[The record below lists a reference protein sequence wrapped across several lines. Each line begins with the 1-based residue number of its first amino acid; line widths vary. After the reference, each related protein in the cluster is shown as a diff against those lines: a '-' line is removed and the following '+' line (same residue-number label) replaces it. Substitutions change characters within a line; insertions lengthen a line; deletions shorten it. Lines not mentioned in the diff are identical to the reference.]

1 MSYPRALTRAVL
13 CMLLSLMLLACEEGG
28 KGAPGS
34 SGPREVVIIKLE
46 PRREVYTTALAG
58 RIASFQV
65 AEVRPQVG
73 GILQQ
78 RLFTEGADVKAGQ
91 ALYQI
96 DPATYEAAL
105 DSAQAALM
113 KAEANVTPARLKAE
127 RFRELLAI
135 KAVSKQEYDDAQ
147 AAFKQAEADVAV
159 NRAAVK
165 TARINLEYTKV
176 RSPISGR
183 IGKSAF
189 TPGAL
194 VTANQAQALTS
205 VRQLDPVYVDITQSS
220 QDLLRLRAQFTNGE
234 LRSAA
239 EEAPVRLKLENG
251 AMYPHEGRLQFTD
264 VSVDE
269 STGMVSLRALFPN
282 PEHIL
287 LPGMY
292 VRAVIAEG
300 VDENALLVPQR
311 ALRRDPKGQA
321 SVLLVDGGGRVDVRL
336 VDVGR
341 TVGDSWQVLSGL
353 KPGDR
358 VIVEGGQNVRPGM
371 SVKIRGEGKRGS
383 RRGRERAGCPIRGPL
398 GFWRAGCD
406 LTPVPHISPP
416 PTVFEQSI
424 TVW

>member
-13 CMLLSLMLLACEEGG
+13 CMLLSLTLLACEEGG

-321 SVLLVDGGGRVDVRL
+321 SVLLVDGGGKVDVRL

-371 SVKIRGEGKRGS
+371 RVKIRGEG
-383 RRGRERAGCPIRGPL
+383 
-398 GFWRAGCD
+398 
-406 LTPVPHISPP
+406 
-416 PTVFEQSI
+416 
-424 TVW
+424 

>member
-321 SVLLVDGGGRVDVRL
+321 SVLLVDGGGKVDVRL

-371 SVKIRGEGKRGS
+371 SVTIRGEG
-383 RRGRERAGCPIRGPL
+383 
-398 GFWRAGCD
+398 
-406 LTPVPHISPP
+406 
-416 PTVFEQSI
+416 
-424 TVW
+424 

>member
-28 KGAPGS
+28 KGAPSS

-135 KAVSKQEYDDAQ
+135 KAVSQQEYDDAQ
-147 AAFKQAEADVAV
+147 AAFQQAEAAVAV
-159 NRAAVK
+159 NRPPVK

-321 SVLLVDGGGRVDVRL
+321 SVLLVDGGGKVDVRL

-371 SVKIRGEGKRGS
+371 SVKIRGEG
-383 RRGRERAGCPIRGPL
+383 
-398 GFWRAGCD
+398 
-406 LTPVPHISPP
+406 
-416 PTVFEQSI
+416 
-424 TVW
+424 

>member
-239 EEAPVRLKLENG
+239 EEAPVRLKLENC

-321 SVLLVDGGGRVDVRL
+321 SVLLVDGGGKVDVRL

-371 SVKIRGEGKRGS
+371 SVKIRGEG
-383 RRGRERAGCPIRGPL
+383 
-398 GFWRAGCD
+398 
-406 LTPVPHISPP
+406 
-416 PTVFEQSI
+416 
-424 TVW
+424 

>member
-113 KAEANVTPARLKAE
+113 KAEANVPPARLKAE

-321 SVLLVDGGGRVDVRL
+321 SVLLVDGGGKVDVRL

-371 SVKIRGEGKRGS
+371 SVKIRGEG
-383 RRGRERAGCPIRGPL
+383 
-398 GFWRAGCD
+398 
-406 LTPVPHISPP
+406 
-416 PTVFEQSI
+416 
-424 TVW
+424 

>member
-1 MSYPRALTRAVL
+1 MSYPRALTRAVP
-13 CMLLSLMLLACEEGG
+13 CMLLSLTLLACEEGG

-321 SVLLVDGGGRVDVRL
+321 SVLLVDGGGKVDVRL

-371 SVKIRGEGKRGS
+371 SVKIRGEG
-383 RRGRERAGCPIRGPL
+383 
-398 GFWRAGCD
+398 
-406 LTPVPHISPP
+406 
-416 PTVFEQSI
+416 
-424 TVW
+424 

>member
-321 SVLLVDGGGRVDVRL
+321 SVLLVDGGGKVDVRL

-341 TVGDSWQVLSGL
+341 TVGDSWQVLFGL

-371 SVKIRGEGKRGS
+371 SVKIRGEG
-383 RRGRERAGCPIRGPL
+383 
-398 GFWRAGCD
+398 
-406 LTPVPHISPP
+406 
-416 PTVFEQSI
+416 
-424 TVW
+424 

>member
-300 VDENALLVPQR
+300 VYENALLVPQR

-321 SVLLVDGGGRVDVRL
+321 SVLLVDGGKVDVRL

-371 SVKIRGEGKRGS
+371 SVKIRGEG
-383 RRGRERAGCPIRGPL
+383 
-398 GFWRAGCD
+398 
-406 LTPVPHISPP
+406 
-416 PTVFEQSI
+416 
-424 TVW
+424 

>member
-78 RLFTEGADVKAGQ
+78 RLFTEGADVKVGQ

-321 SVLLVDGGGRVDVRL
+321 SVLLVDGGGKVDVRL

-371 SVKIRGEGKRGS
+371 SVKIRGEG
-383 RRGRERAGCPIRGPL
+383 
-398 GFWRAGCD
+398 
-406 LTPVPHISPP
+406 
-416 PTVFEQSI
+416 
-424 TVW
+424 

>member
-28 KGAPGS
+28 KGAPSS

-321 SVLLVDGGGRVDVRL
+321 SVLLVDGGKVDVRL

-371 SVKIRGEGKRGS
+371 SVKIRGEG
-383 RRGRERAGCPIRGPL
+383 
-398 GFWRAGCD
+398 
-406 LTPVPHISPP
+406 
-416 PTVFEQSI
+416 
-424 TVW
+424 

>member
-96 DPATYEAAL
+96 DPATYEAAM

-321 SVLLVDGGGRVDVRL
+321 SVLLVDGGGKVDVRL

-371 SVKIRGEGKRGS
+371 SVKIRGEG
-383 RRGRERAGCPIRGPL
+383 
-398 GFWRAGCD
+398 
-406 LTPVPHISPP
+406 
-416 PTVFEQSI
+416 
-424 TVW
+424 

>member
-189 TPGAL
+189 TTGAL

-321 SVLLVDGGGRVDVRL
+321 SVLLVDGGGKVDVRL

-371 SVKIRGEGKRGS
+371 SVKIRGEG
-383 RRGRERAGCPIRGPL
+383 
-398 GFWRAGCD
+398 
-406 LTPVPHISPP
+406 
-416 PTVFEQSI
+416 
-424 TVW
+424 

>member
-96 DPATYEAAL
+96 DPATDEAAL

-269 STGMVSLRALFPN
+269 STGMVSLRALFPK

-321 SVLLVDGGGRVDVRL
+321 SVLLVDGGGKVDVRL

-371 SVKIRGEGKRGS
+371 SVKIRGEG
-383 RRGRERAGCPIRGPL
+383 
-398 GFWRAGCD
+398 
-406 LTPVPHISPP
+406 
-416 PTVFEQSI
+416 
-424 TVW
+424 

>member
-28 KGAPGS
+28 KDAPGS

-321 SVLLVDGGGRVDVRL
+321 SVLLVDGGGKVDVRL

-371 SVKIRGEGKRGS
+371 SVKIRGEG
-383 RRGRERAGCPIRGPL
+383 
-398 GFWRAGCD
+398 
-406 LTPVPHISPP
+406 
-416 PTVFEQSI
+416 
-424 TVW
+424 

>member
-13 CMLLSLMLLACEEGG
+13 CILLSLMLLACEEGG

-321 SVLLVDGGGRVDVRL
+321 SVLLVDGGGKVDVRL

-371 SVKIRGEGKRGS
+371 SVKIRGEG
-383 RRGRERAGCPIRGPL
+383 
-398 GFWRAGCD
+398 
-406 LTPVPHISPP
+406 
-416 PTVFEQSI
+416 
-424 TVW
+424 

>member
-13 CMLLSLMLLACEEGG
+13 CMLLSLTLLACEEGG

-321 SVLLVDGGGRVDVRL
+321 SVLLVDGGGKVDVRL

-371 SVKIRGEGKRGS
+371 SVKMRGEG
-383 RRGRERAGCPIRGPL
+383 
-398 GFWRAGCD
+398 
-406 LTPVPHISPP
+406 
-416 PTVFEQSI
+416 
-424 TVW
+424 

>member
-269 STGMVSLRALFPN
+269 STGMVSLRALFPT

-321 SVLLVDGGGRVDVRL
+321 SVLLVDGGKVDVRL

-371 SVKIRGEGKRGS
+371 SVKIRGEG
-383 RRGRERAGCPIRGPL
+383 
-398 GFWRAGCD
+398 
-406 LTPVPHISPP
+406 
-416 PTVFEQSI
+416 
-424 TVW
+424 

>member
-194 VTANQAQALTS
+194 VTAHQAQALTS

-321 SVLLVDGGGRVDVRL
+321 SVLLVDGGGKVDVRL

-371 SVKIRGEGKRGS
+371 SVKIRGEG
-383 RRGRERAGCPIRGPL
+383 
-398 GFWRAGCD
+398 
-406 LTPVPHISPP
+406 
-416 PTVFEQSI
+416 
-424 TVW
+424 

>member
-28 KGAPGS
+28 KGTPGS

-282 PEHIL
+282 PEHIV

-321 SVLLVDGGGRVDVRL
+321 SVLLVDGGGKVDVRL

-371 SVKIRGEGKRGS
+371 SVKIRGEG
-383 RRGRERAGCPIRGPL
+383 
-398 GFWRAGCD
+398 
-406 LTPVPHISPP
+406 
-416 PTVFEQSI
+416 
-424 TVW
+424 

>member
-34 SGPREVVIIKLE
+34 SGPREVVIIKLA

-239 EEAPVRLKLENG
+239 AEAPVRLKLENG

-321 SVLLVDGGGRVDVRL
+321 SVLLVDGGGKVDVRL

-371 SVKIRGEGKRGS
+371 SVKIRGEG
-383 RRGRERAGCPIRGPL
+383 
-398 GFWRAGCD
+398 
-406 LTPVPHISPP
+406 
-416 PTVFEQSI
+416 
-424 TVW
+424 

>member
-13 CMLLSLMLLACEEGG
+13 CMLLSLTLLACEEGG

-78 RLFTEGADVKAGQ
+78 RLFTEGADVKTGQ

-311 ALRRDPKGQA
+311 ALRRDPTGQA
-321 SVLLVDGGGRVDVRL
+321 SVLLVDGGGKVDVRL

-371 SVKIRGEGKRGS
+371 SVKIRGEG
-383 RRGRERAGCPIRGPL
+383 
-398 GFWRAGCD
+398 
-406 LTPVPHISPP
+406 
-416 PTVFEQSI
+416 
-424 TVW
+424 

>member
-194 VTANQAQALTS
+194 VTANQAQSLTS

-321 SVLLVDGGGRVDVRL
+321 SVLLVDGGGKVDVRL

-371 SVKIRGEGKRGS
+371 SVKIRGEG
-383 RRGRERAGCPIRGPL
+383 
-398 GFWRAGCD
+398 
-406 LTPVPHISPP
+406 
-416 PTVFEQSI
+416 
-424 TVW
+424 

>member
-251 AMYPHEGRLQFTD
+251 AMCPHEGRLQFTD

-321 SVLLVDGGGRVDVRL
+321 SVLLVDGGKVDVRL

-371 SVKIRGEGKRGS
+371 SVKIRGEG
-383 RRGRERAGCPIRGPL
+383 
-398 GFWRAGCD
+398 
-406 LTPVPHISPP
+406 
-416 PTVFEQSI
+416 
-424 TVW
+424 

>member
-1 MSYPRALTRAVL
+1 MSYPRAPTRAVL

-321 SVLLVDGGGRVDVRL
+321 SVLLVDGGGKVDVRL

-371 SVKIRGEGKRGS
+371 SVKIRGEG
-383 RRGRERAGCPIRGPL
+383 
-398 GFWRAGCD
+398 
-406 LTPVPHISPP
+406 
-416 PTVFEQSI
+416 
-424 TVW
+424 

>member
-65 AEVRPQVG
+65 AEVRPQVC

-321 SVLLVDGGGRVDVRL
+321 SVLLVDGGGKVDVRL

-371 SVKIRGEGKRGS
+371 SVKIRGEG
-383 RRGRERAGCPIRGPL
+383 
-398 GFWRAGCD
+398 
-406 LTPVPHISPP
+406 
-416 PTVFEQSI
+416 
-424 TVW
+424 

>member
-13 CMLLSLMLLACEEGG
+13 CMLLSLTLLACEEGG

-127 RFRELLAI
+127 RFRELQAI

-321 SVLLVDGGGRVDVRL
+321 SVLLVDGGGKVDVRL

-371 SVKIRGEGKRGS
+371 SVKIRGE
-383 RRGRERAGCPIRGPL
+383 
-398 GFWRAGCD
+398 
-406 LTPVPHISPP
+406 V
-416 PTVFEQSI
+416 
-424 TVW
+424 

>member
-1 MSYPRALTRAVL
+1 MSYPRALARAVL
-13 CMLLSLMLLACEEGG
+13 CMLLSMMLLACEEGG
-28 KGAPGS
+28 KGAPGT
-34 SGPREVVIIKLE
+34 SGPREVVVIKLE

-234 LRSAA
+234 LRSVA

-292 VRAVIAEG
+292 VRAVITEG

-321 SVLLVDGGGRVDVRL
+321 SVLLVDGGGKAEVRL

-353 KPGDR
+353 NPGDL

-371 SVKIRGEGKRGS
+371 SVKIRSEG
-383 RRGRERAGCPIRGPL
+383 
-398 GFWRAGCD
+398 
-406 LTPVPHISPP
+406 
-416 PTVFEQSI
+416 
-424 TVW
+424 

>member
-28 KGAPGS
+28 KGTPGS
-34 SGPREVVIIKLE
+34 SGPREVVINKLE
-46 PRREVYTTALAG
+46 PRREVYTTARAG

-321 SVLLVDGGGRVDVRL
+321 SVLLVDGGGKVDVRL

-371 SVKIRGEGKRGS
+371 SVKIRGEG
-383 RRGRERAGCPIRGPL
+383 
-398 GFWRAGCD
+398 
-406 LTPVPHISPP
+406 
-416 PTVFEQSI
+416 
-424 TVW
+424 

>member
-147 AAFKQAEADVAV
+147 AAFKQAEADVAGEQPV

-321 SVLLVDGGGRVDVRL
+321 SVLLVDGGGKVDVRL

-371 SVKIRGEGKRGS
+371 SVKIRGEG
-383 RRGRERAGCPIRGPL
+383 
-398 GFWRAGCD
+398 
-406 LTPVPHISPP
+406 
-416 PTVFEQSI
+416 
-424 TVW
+424 

>member
-205 VRQLDPVYVDITQSS
+205 VRQLDPAYVDITQSS

-321 SVLLVDGGGRVDVRL
+321 SVLLVDGGGKVDVRL

-371 SVKIRGEGKRGS
+371 SVKIRGEG
-383 RRGRERAGCPIRGPL
+383 
-398 GFWRAGCD
+398 
-406 LTPVPHISPP
+406 
-416 PTVFEQSI
+416 
-424 TVW
+424 

>member
-234 LRSAA
+234 LRSA

-321 SVLLVDGGGRVDVRL
+321 SVLLVDGDGKVEVRL

-371 SVKIRGEGKRGS
+371 SVKIRGEG
-383 RRGRERAGCPIRGPL
+383 
-398 GFWRAGCD
+398 
-406 LTPVPHISPP
+406 
-416 PTVFEQSI
+416 
-424 TVW
+424 

>member
-292 VRAVIAEG
+292 VRAVIAEC

-321 SVLLVDGGGRVDVRL
+321 SVLLVDGGGKVDVRL

-371 SVKIRGEGKRGS
+371 SVKIRGEG
-383 RRGRERAGCPIRGPL
+383 
-398 GFWRAGCD
+398 
-406 LTPVPHISPP
+406 
-416 PTVFEQSI
+416 
-424 TVW
+424 

>member
-269 STGMVSLRALFPN
+269 STGMVSLRALCPN

-321 SVLLVDGGGRVDVRL
+321 SVLLVDGGGKVDVRL

-371 SVKIRGEGKRGS
+371 SVKSRGEG
-383 RRGRERAGCPIRGPL
+383 
-398 GFWRAGCD
+398 
-406 LTPVPHISPP
+406 
-416 PTVFEQSI
+416 
-424 TVW
+424 

>member
-1 MSYPRALTRAVL
+1 MKP
-13 CMLLSLMLLACEEGG
+13 
-28 KGAPGS
+28 P
-34 SGPREVVIIKLE
+34 
-46 PRREVYTTALAG
+46 
-58 RIASFQV
+58 
-65 AEVRPQVG
+65 
-73 GILQQ
+73 
-78 RLFTEGADVKAGQ
+78 
-91 ALYQI
+91 
-96 DPATYEAAL
+96 L

-113 KAEANVTPARLKAE
+113 KAEANVAPARLKAE

-311 ALRRDPKGQA
+311 ALAARSEGAGFRAPCGRRRQ
-321 SVLLVDGGGRVDVRL
+321 GG
-336 VDVGR
+336 
-341 TVGDSWQVLSGL
+341 S
-353 KPGDR
+353 PAC
-358 VIVEGGQNVRPGM
+358 
-371 SVKIRGEGKRGS
+371 
-383 RRGRERAGCPIRGPL
+383 RRGPHRGRFVAGAFRPEARRP
-398 GFWRAGCD
+398 RYR
-406 LTPVPHISPP
+406 
-416 PTVFEQSI
+416 
-424 TVW
+424 

>member
-251 AMYPHEGRLQFTD
+251 AMYPHEGRLQFKD

-321 SVLLVDGGGRVDVRL
+321 SVLLVDGGGKVDVRL

-371 SVKIRGEGKRGS
+371 SVKIRGEG
-383 RRGRERAGCPIRGPL
+383 
-398 GFWRAGCD
+398 
-406 LTPVPHISPP
+406 
-416 PTVFEQSI
+416 
-424 TVW
+424 

>member
-1 MSYPRALTRAVL
+1 MSYPRALTRAVR
-13 CMLLSLMLLACEEGG
+13 CMLLSLTLLACEEGG

-321 SVLLVDGGGRVDVRL
+321 SVLLVDGGGKVDVRL

-371 SVKIRGEGKRGS
+371 SVKIRGEG
-383 RRGRERAGCPIRGPL
+383 
-398 GFWRAGCD
+398 
-406 LTPVPHISPP
+406 
-416 PTVFEQSI
+416 
-424 TVW
+424 

>member
-321 SVLLVDGGGRVDVRL
+321 SVLLVDGGGKVDVRL

-358 VIVEGGQNVRPGM
+358 VIVEGGQKVRPGM
-371 SVKIRGEGKRGS
+371 SVKIRGEG
-383 RRGRERAGCPIRGPL
+383 
-398 GFWRAGCD
+398 
-406 LTPVPHISPP
+406 
-416 PTVFEQSI
+416 
-424 TVW
+424 

>member
-1 MSYPRALTRAVL
+1 MSYSRALTRAVL

-321 SVLLVDGGGRVDVRL
+321 SVLLVDGGGKVDVRL

-371 SVKIRGEGKRGS
+371 SVKIRGEG
-383 RRGRERAGCPIRGPL
+383 
-398 GFWRAGCD
+398 
-406 LTPVPHISPP
+406 
-416 PTVFEQSI
+416 
-424 TVW
+424 